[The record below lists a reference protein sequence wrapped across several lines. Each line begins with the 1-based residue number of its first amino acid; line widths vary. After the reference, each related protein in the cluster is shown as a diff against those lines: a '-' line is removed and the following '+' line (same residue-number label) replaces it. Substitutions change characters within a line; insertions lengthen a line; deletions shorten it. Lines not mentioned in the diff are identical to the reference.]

1 MLNTSNLTIN
11 IIYFVKFKKGDNLY
25 CSLFVLV
32 YGDTTILL
40 SVTKLNL
47 QNLLNVFVY
56 FWGVGGGYVIFWFM
70 LLFVVFFFSFVCF
83 FIHIAVSLAY
93 KNNI

>member
-1 MLNTSNLTIN
+1 MILLNTSNLTIN
-11 IIYFVKFKKGDNLY
+11 IIYFVKFKKVDKLY

-47 QNLLNVFVY
+47 QNLLNVCVY
-56 FWGVGGGYVIFWFM
+56 FIFIFWGGGWGVGGFN
-70 LLFVVFFFSFVCF
+70 
-83 FIHIAVSLAY
+83 VSENRKLCDIIPLTGFTC
-93 KNNI
+93 KP

>member
-1 MLNTSNLTIN
+1 MFASNFNHHVEYYSNLTIN

-56 FWGVGGGYVIFWFM
+56 F
-70 LLFVVFFFSFVCF
+70 
-83 FIHIAVSLAY
+83 
-93 KNNI
+93 

>member
-56 FWGVGGGYVIFWFM
+56 FWGVAMFFFWFV